1 MSHGWMELIVRCL
14 SILTETY
21 STMEALNQNVWD
33 LGGGWGELSKQWLIL
48 RNERVGLTVEVIRF
62 VSITE
67 NEILV
72 LTSAK
77 QQSNHTP

>member
-1 MSHGWMELIVRCL
+1 MDGVRCL

-21 STMEALNQNVWD
+21 STMEALNQNVWN

-48 RNERVGLTVEVIRF
+48 RNERVGVTVEVIRF
-62 VSITE
+62 VSIAE

-77 QQSNHTP
+77 QLSNHTP